1 MIHSQLK
8 ALIFEPLRTKLFNL
22 KQFINRIY
30 LLFIYLCTRILSSA
44 IIDNSRFSFQIKAL
58 NVVSIT
64 HILKC

>member
-22 KQFINRIY
+22 KQFINLIY

-44 IIDNSRFSFQIKAL
+44 STDNSRFSFQIKTL

-64 HILKC
+64 RILKC